1 MKIFISKQ
9 IPKAAT
15 DLLKHHGHIVSMY
28 DKENEISVQDLID
41 QCQKNEALL
50 FSGKNKLDADFFK
63 SCSHLK
69 AIALMSVGYDNV
81 AVDIAATYTI
91 PVSNTPGV
99 LSKATSDI
107 AFLLMLAVSR
117 NAFMMHRFIA
127 DDQWSLANRAENFGI
142 ELYGKTL
149 GIFGMGRIGY
159 ELAKKA
165 KGVYDMNIIYHSR
178 SQKPE
183 LEKELHAMYVDFDKL
198 VCESDVISVHSNL
211 SEETEGIF
219 DSEVFPKMKNSAI
232 FINTARGG
240 IHNEKDL
247 ITALKQQQIW
257 GAGLDVTDPEPMQP
271 DNPLLKMRNVAVLPH
286 IGSATAE
293 TREAM
298 AIMAAENL
306 IAIAEGKKMPQ
317 QIIPD

>member
-1 MKIFISKQ
+1 MKIFISKK

-28 DKENEISVQDLID
+28 DKEDEISVQDLID

-50 FSGKNKLDADFFK
+50 FSGKNQLDADFFK

-127 DDQWSLANRAENFGI
+127 DDQWSLGNRAENLGI

-165 KGVYDMNIIYHSR
+165 KGVYDMNIMYHSR

-219 DSEVFPKMKNSAI
+219 DSEVFRKMKNSAI

-286 IGSATAE
+286 IGSATTE

>member
-1 MKIFISKQ
+1 MKIFISKK
-9 IPKAAT
+9 IPKAAI
-15 DLLKHHGHIVSMY
+15 DLLNDHGHILSIY
-28 DKENEISVQDLID
+28 DKEEEISPQELID
-41 QCQKNEALL
+41 YCQKNEALL
-50 FSGKNKLDADFFK
+50 FSGKNQLDADFFK

-69 AIALMSVGYDNV
+69 AMALMSVGYDNV
-81 AVDIAATYTI
+81 AVDIATAYNI

-117 NAFMMHRFIA
+117 NAFMMHHFIR
-127 DDQWSLANRAENFGI
+127 DDQWNFANRAENLGI

-165 KGVYDMNIIYHSR
+165 KAVYDMDIIYYSR

-183 LEKELHAMYVDFDKL
+183 LEKELQATYVDFDEL
-198 VCESDVISVHSNL
+198 VRRSDVISVHSNL

-219 DSEVFPKMKNSAI
+219 DSEIFRKMKSSAI

-247 ITALKQQQIW
+247 ITALEQQQIW
-257 GAGLDVTDPEPMQP
+257 GAGLDVTDPEPMHP
-271 DNPLLKMRNVAVLPH
+271 DNPLLKMKNVAVLPH
-286 IGSATAE
+286 IGSATVE

-298 AIMAAENL
+298 AIMAAKNL
-306 IAIAEGKKMPQ
+306 IAISEGKKMPQ
-317 QIIPD
+317 QIILS

>member
-1 MKIFISKQ
+1 
-9 IPKAAT
+9 
-15 DLLKHHGHIVSMY
+15 
-28 DKENEISVQDLID
+28 
-41 QCQKNEALL
+41 
-50 FSGKNKLDADFFK
+50 
-63 SCSHLK
+63 
-69 AIALMSVGYDNV
+69 
-81 AVDIAATYTI
+81 
-91 PVSNTPGV
+91 
-99 LSKATSDI
+99 
-107 AFLLMLAVSR
+107 
-117 NAFMMHRFIA
+117 
-127 DDQWSLANRAENFGI
+127 
-142 ELYGKTL
+142 
-149 GIFGMGRIGY
+149 
-159 ELAKKA
+159 
-165 KGVYDMNIIYHSR
+165 MNIIYHSR

-183 LEKELHAMYVDFDKL
+183 LEKELHAMYVDFDEL

-219 DSEVFPKMKNSAI
+219 DSEVFRKMKNSAI

-286 IGSATAE
+286 IGSATTE

>member
-1 MKIFISKQ
+1 MKIFISKK

-28 DKENEISVQDLID
+28 DKEDEISVQDLID

-50 FSGKNKLDADFFK
+50 FSGKNQLDADFFK

-127 DDQWSLANRAENFGI
+127 DDQWSLANRAENLGI

-178 SQKPE
+178 SKKPE
-183 LEKELHAMYVDFDKL
+183 LEKELQAMYVDFDKL

-219 DSEVFPKMKNSAI
+219 DSEVFRKMKNSAI

-286 IGSATAE
+286 IGSATTE